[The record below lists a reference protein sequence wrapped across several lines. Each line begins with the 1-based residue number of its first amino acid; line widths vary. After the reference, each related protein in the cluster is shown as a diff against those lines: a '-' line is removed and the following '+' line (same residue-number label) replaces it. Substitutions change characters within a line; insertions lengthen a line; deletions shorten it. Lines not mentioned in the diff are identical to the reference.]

1 MPPRSK
7 INRESLLSVLAIFIL
22 AAAGSLRIWTIDGTM
37 WDDNAWLMSIYSTND
52 LQGFL
57 DTGFVEARRVP
68 LGVFLYGLFWLH
80 KNTELYYV
88 AWHGLNVV
96 TQMGTPF
103 LIYLTIRKLFPE
115 PRLLAFFVA
124 ATFAAISLDQTLPYA
139 AAINYRIGLL
149 LGVASFYLTAC
160 ALMHRRHRVLLSLAS
175 LAAAFIAYGVF
186 MEAVVALEP
195 GRLLMV
201 IFVLRSQQRLS
212 RQKLL
217 VAGLKWWLP
226 YLLISIPYIAYKLL
240 NKPYGIYAGVYESNM
255 LFWLNWQDDINLLA
269 YLFLF
274 QWLIFLEYLKQASA
288 ASVLLGIGV
297 MVFLA
302 VLFIRFKNWGAGSS
316 SKPAK
321 QPKNRRR
328 TVKETL
334 LLGLALMIPSV
345 LLFQY
350 VGRPITWGVYS
361 SHGAVAQFGYA
372 VIIGALLTAGYY
384 ATGQRSR
391 WKRVVRAGVPLFFG
405 AGVFFSNLNIDL
417 YRYAHQQEGAFWRA
431 FLERFPTLPEKAIF
445 LFDVRNDSLYRPT
458 YYYDYELPLNLLYA
472 RNASPSDF
480 RRYLVSTAFDIYVMR
495 DTIRPEH
502 LVETYIARH
511 SWWGRDVLYPSQ
523 FIAVHYDGERLL
535 VNREIIE
542 AYPATPYRPLLNKEP
557 PVWPEREMR
566 YPFRPKIS
574 LAD

>member
-1 MPPRSK
+1 MPSNSK
-7 INRESLLSVLAIFIL
+7 ISRESLLSVLAIFVL

-88 AWHGLNVV
+88 AWHGLNVI
-96 TQMGTPF
+96 TQVGTPF
-103 LIYLTIRKLFPE
+103 LVYLTIRKLFPE

-124 ATFAAISLDQTLPYA
+124 GAFAAISLDQTLPYA

-149 LGVASFYLTAC
+149 LGVASIYLTAC
-160 ALMHRRHRVLLSLAS
+160 ALINRRHRVLLSLAS

-186 MEAVVALEP
+186 IEAIVALEP
-195 GRLLMV
+195 GRFLMM
-201 IFVLRSQQRLS
+201 IFVLRGQQRLS

-217 VAGLKWWLP
+217 VTGLKWWFP

-240 NKPYGIYAGVYESNM
+240 NKPYGIYAGVYESNIF
-255 LFWLNWQDDINLLA
+255 FWLNWQDDINLIA

-274 QWLIFLEYLKQASA
+274 QWVIFLEFLEHASVM
-288 ASVLLGIGV
+288 SVLLGTGAA
-297 MVFLA
+297 VFLWM
-302 VLFIRFKNWGAGSS
+302 LFVRLHDRSAGLPTR
-316 SKPAK
+316 PAK
-321 QPKNRRR
+321 KPEDQRQ
-328 TVKETL
+328 TAKEAL
-334 LLGLALMIPSV
+334 FLGLALMIPSV

-361 SHGAVAQFGYA
+361 SHGTVAQFGYA

-384 ATGQRSR
+384 ATGKHSR
-391 WKRVVRAGVPLFFG
+391 WKRVVRVVVPLFFG

-417 YRYAHQQEGAFWRA
+417 YRYAHRQEDAFWRA
-431 FLERFPTLPEKAIF
+431 FLERFPLLPEKAIF

-458 YYYDYELPLNLLYA
+458 YFYDYELPLNLLYA
-472 RNASPSDF
+472 RDASPSDF
-480 RRYLVSTAFDIYVMR
+480 RRYLVSTAFDLYAMR
-495 DTIRPEH
+495 DTIKPEH

-511 SWWGRDVLYPSQ
+511 SWWGRDVLHPAR

-557 PVWPEREMR
+557 PVWPAQEIR
-566 YPFRPKIS
+566 YPFRSKVS
-574 LAD
+574 LVD